1 MSASTSRVKA
11 IRTDSLIAFIAAAVI
26 LASCSGE
33 PDTEAAPAA
42 PSGPRAVTVS
52 VSQLETQQVQS
63 VRELT
68 GRARAYAEAEIRP
81 QVTGLIQ
88 KRLFT
93 EGQQVA
99 AGDALYQIDPAEY
112 RAAVD
117 SAAAALKGSEA
128 TADAARERVKRF
140 KQLAEINAVSQQ
152 DYDEAVATL
161 NRAEADIGIR
171 KAALARAR
179 IDLDRTV
186 VRSPI
191 AGQIGR
197 STVTPGAL
205 VTANQAT
212 ALARVLQLDP
222 IYIDL
227 SAASSEMLR
236 WKQEVFAGR
245 ILTTNGTETAQVPV
259 TIKLENGTEYP
270 EKGQLGFSEV
280 NVDENAGTVIMR
292 AVIPNSER
300 LLLPGM
306 FITASFSAGSY
317 DDVFLVPQR
326 YVQRTQK
333 GDAYVYV
340 ANSENKAEERYVTIL
355 ESNGANWV
363 VTDGL
368 NSGDRLVTT
377 GFQNL
382 RNGTPL
388 NITGGQASLNGDD
401 DTLRLQK

>member
-1 MSASTSRVKA
+1 M
-11 IRTDSLIAFIAAAVI
+11 IAFFAAAVI
-26 LASCSGE
+26 LASCSGDQ
-33 PDTEAAPAA
+33 DTDAAPAA
-42 PSGPRAVTVS
+42 PSGPPAVTVS
-52 VSQLETQQVQS
+52 VSQLESQQVQS

-93 EGQQVA
+93 EGQQVE
-99 AGDALYQIDPAEY
+99 AGDALYQIDAAEY

-117 SAAAALKGSEA
+117 SAVAALKGSEA
-128 TADAARERVKRF
+128 TAEAARERVKRF

-197 STVTPGAL
+197 SNVTPGAL

-222 IYIDL
+222 IYVDL

-388 NITGGQASLNGDD
+388 SITGGQASLNGDD